1 LPRRSFKPT
10 PRKPDVQILLV
21 KREKRGVELENS
33 TGESDAEPAQA
44 DASWPSWSRRSE
56 GEMALKAER
65 DLLDWP
71 IVRDVK
77 VEDHSE

>member
-1 LPRRSFKPT
+1 
-10 PRKPDVQILLV
+10 V
-21 KREKRGVELENS
+21 KKEERGVDLKDL
-33 TGESDAEPAQA
+33 TAESDPESAHA
-44 DASWPSWSRRSE
+44 DDPGPSWSRRSE
-56 GEMALKAER
+56 GEGALKAER